1 MFRMVRCTIG
11 QHGAD
16 PDHLAVCVSGSGS
29 FGRMRIRIR
38 IIWPY
43 AYPDLDS
50 TSFKKGVLFLHL
62 GILYLQVCNRR
73 LQYHKFKI
81 LKFKNDQEPPIG
93 HDFKMIRIRN
103 SALGTVTSRTQPTQS
118 KVSFSYQ
125 WHRIG

>member
-29 FGRMRIRIR
+29 FGRMRIRIS
-38 IIWPY
+38 ILPH
-43 AYPDLDS
+43 L
-50 TSFKKGVLFLHL
+50 KKGVLFLHL

-73 LQYHKFKI
+73 LQYYKFKI